1 MYLWYYPTA
10 VRSYGDSRS
19 GADTTAP
26 NKPGRSNFKKSTR
39 PDTTVKRKADNV
51 HMDVDEAG
59 KVTVFLFANPP
70 SQELRCMICLELFK
84 DPVITPLGHSF
95 CRDCISRHLSN
106 SDRCPVTRRPLTTK
120 DLRPNL
126 MANTLV
132 DELEVHCTYG
142 CQFADN
148 GWELDEDGCT
158 ETTTF
163 GLRKAHQKVCEH
175 RPVTC
180 PYGGVRCDLIP
191 RIDLEEH
198 VDHECPYN
206 LKARE
211 EEARER
217 QADLDPL
224 ELATYLVVWS
234 LAVFGLMQ
242 TEYFSALL
250 TKASTPLIYLT
261 GFPVVLAFL
270 AVLLEYWYNRDPGGE
285 DAKEKD

>member
-1 MYLWYYPTA
+1 MSKLI
-10 VRSYGDSRS
+10 SRFRRDDAFKQPS

-26 NKPGRSNFKKSTR
+26 NKPGRSSFKKSTR
-39 PDTTVKRKADNV
+39 PDTTVKRKPDNV

-84 DPVITPLGHSF
+84 DPVITPFGHSF

-106 SDRCPVTRRPLTTK
+106 SGRCPVTRRPLATK

-142 CQFADN
+142 CQFGDN

-198 VDHECPYN
+198 VDYECPYN

-217 QADLDPL
+217 QADLDPI

-242 TEYFSALL
+242 MEYFSALL
-250 TKASTPLIYLT
+250 SKASTPLICLT

-270 AVLLEYWYNRDPGGE
+270 AVLLEYWYNRKESE
-285 DAKEKD
+285 DEKDND

>member
-1 MYLWYYPTA
+1 MDELFELLYLQLRFDA
-10 VRSYGDSRS
+10 ALKQNQKELFRL
-19 GADTTAP
+19 GATVLYTYSAER
-26 NKPGRSNFKKSTR
+26 RSNFKKSTR

-70 SQELRCMICLELFK
+70 SQ
-84 DPVITPLGHSF
+84 LGHSF

-191 RIDLEEH
+191 RIDLE
-198 VDHECPYN
+198 
-206 LKARE
+206 
-211 EEARER
+211 
-217 QADLDPL
+217 
-224 ELATYLVVWS
+224 
-234 LAVFGLMQ
+234 
-242 TEYFSALL
+242 
-250 TKASTPLIYLT
+250 
-261 GFPVVLAFL
+261 
-270 AVLLEYWYNRDPGGE
+270 
-285 DAKEKD
+285 